1 MAKVITLDTR
11 ENKDSFIAYLI
22 DAANKRGYTIQ
33 LKALPFGDIQFENI
47 IIERKEIN
55 DFCSS
60 VCGNRM
66 YEQLAQMKANLEYTS
81 IIALSGT
88 YNNLWKNNKDKIP
101 ALNGALM
108 QILAWGVPVMHCI
121 SDEDLVDRVLNVFEY
136 SRPIDVPIK
145 HVTKD
150 TQISLF
156 AALPRVG
163 RKNAKKIQKKY
174 NNMITLC
181 TIPKEELQTLLG
193 PVKGEEIFNALR
205 NI

>member
-11 ENKDSFIAYLI
+11 ENKDSFIAYLT
-22 DAANKRGYTIQ
+22 DAANVRDYSIY
-33 LKALPFGDIQFENI
+33 LEALPFGDIKFENI
-47 IIERKEIN
+47 IVERKEIN

-66 YEQLAQMKANLEYTS
+66 YEQIAQMKANLDYAS

-101 ALNGALM
+101 VLNGALQ
-108 QILAWGVPVMHCI
+108 QIMAWGIPVMHCQ
-121 SDEDLVDRVLNVFEY
+121 SDEELVDRVLTLFEY
-136 SRPIDVPIK
+136 AKPIDVPIK

-156 AALPRVG
+156 TALPKIG

-174 NNMITLC
+174 DNMVKLC
-181 TIPKEELQTLLG
+181 TIPQEELQEVLG
-193 PVKGEEIFNALR
+193 PVKGKDVFNALR